1 VETILGNLI
10 TNALRATPP
19 GGTIRVAVSME
30 GDEAVVSVTDTGVGI
45 AAEHLPHIF
54 DRMYRVDAARDR
66 DSGGTGL
73 GLAIVA
79 ALAELLD
86 ARLEVESEPGTG
98 SRFALHLPVGRT

>member
-1 VETILGNLI
+1 
-10 TNALRATPP
+10 
-19 GGTIRVAVSME
+19 M
-30 GDEAVVSVTDTGVGI
+30 
-45 AAEHLPHIF
+45 
-54 DRMYRVDAARDR
+54 DAARDR